1 MIYEFIKRLIDDERR
16 VRAICLEFD
25 NDILLP
31 SGSGSIFKYLIIN
44 KVIVITILERIDID
58 KHIEFEYMQEG
69 DIKNVE
75 SIDNRRVLHEKNVL
89 FGLDGYIIFISQ
101 KLLKQLT

>member
-31 SGSGSIFKYLIIN
+31 SGSGISIFKYLIIN
-44 KVIVITILERIDID
+44 KVTVITILERIDID

-75 SIDNRRVLHEKNVL
+75 SIDNRRVLHEKKCIIW
-89 FGLDGYIIFISQ
+89 FRWIYYIHI
-101 KLLKQLT
+101 T